1 MISSEEKSGDKKA
14 ELTST
19 FKLSL
24 RPIGDPVEDLLS
36 NATSEE
42 RKVIQSLDSKSAM
55 LIILG
60 GPGKGARFLVNENQ
74 TRVGRAPE
82 NEIFLDDITV
92 SRRHAEITRTG
103 NRFSI
108 RDVGSLNGTYLNGQI
123 TTTSDLKNGD
133 EVQIGKFRLHFF
145 SGGRG

>member
-24 RPIGDPVEDLLS
+24 RPIGDLVEDLLA

-42 RKVIQSLDSKSAM
+42 RKVIESLDSQSAM
-55 LIILG
+55 LVILG

-74 TRVGRAPE
+74 TRLGRAPE

-92 SRRHAEITRTG
+92 SRRHAEITRAG

-108 RDVGSLNGTYLNGQI
+108 RDAGSLNGTYLNGTI

-145 SGGRG
+145 SGGQA